1 MKLILVM
8 CITVF
13 LVIPLAGCWDA
24 KEIQDV
30 NYISAIGVDYRE
42 GQYTVY
48 LQILDFSHV
57 AKGESMKPGEE
68 SPVWV
73 GKGTG
78 ITVNEAINRLYET
91 SQQRVFW
98 GHVTAIVYSE
108 TVLKDGLLSIMDLT
122 NRYREIRYTKW
133 VYGTKDDIE
142 SLFTTTPF
150 FKLSPLSSILH
161 SPKDLYKQQSFIE
174 PIQFHLFA
182 ARYNEPGTTVV
193 LPCLTIDRRTW
204 KEGGKEHA
212 MLKTDGVFLLRGKQ
226 TEWIDEG
233 SLRGMRWMNAE
244 SVRNSLTLISG
255 GKPIASVIAYSPKIN
270 IHFEQR
276 SGQFAFT
283 VTVHIDIILN
293 SILETMSEEEIER
306 KTSEVIER
314 EIRETFRAGIER
326 QSDIF
331 SLGNVVYK
339 KKPSIYN
346 QYWKNEK
353 LPVKNISLKKVDV
366 KVKLKNSGKYKQY
379 LKAPQ

>member
-1 MKLILVM
+1 
-8 CITVF
+8 
-13 LVIPLAGCWDA
+13 
-24 KEIQDV
+24 
-30 NYISAIGVDYRE
+30 
-42 GQYTVY
+42 
-48 LQILDFSHV
+48 
-57 AKGESMKPGEE
+57 
-68 SPVWV
+68 
-73 GKGTG
+73 
-78 ITVNEAINRLYET
+78 
-91 SQQRVFW
+91 
-98 GHVTAIVYSE
+98 
-108 TVLKDGLLSIMDLT
+108 MDLT

-193 LPCLTIDRRTW
+193 LPCLSIDRRTW

-233 SLRGMRWMNAE
+233 SLRGMRWMNAK

-276 SGQFAFT
+276 SGQFTFT
-283 VTVHIDIILN
+283 AKVHVDIILN
-293 SILETMSEEEIER
+293 SILETMSEGEIER

>member
-1 MKLILVM
+1 MKRIVAM

-24 KEIQDV
+24 KEIQDI

-57 AKGESMKPGEE
+57 AKGESMKPSEE
-68 SPVWV
+68 ASVWV

-78 ITVNEAINRLYET
+78 LTVNEAVNQLYET

-98 GHVTAIVYSE
+98 GHVTAIVFSE
-108 TVLKDGLLSIMDLT
+108 SVLKEGLLGIMDLT

-133 VYGTKDDIE
+133 VYGTKEDIE
-142 SLFTTTPF
+142 SVFSTTPF

-161 SPKDLYKQQSFIE
+161 SPKDIYKQQSFIE

-182 ARYNEPGTTVV
+182 ARYNEPGSTVV
-193 LPCLTIDRRTW
+193 LPCLSVDRRAW
-204 KEGGKEHA
+204 KESGEEHA
-212 MLKTDGVFLLRGKQ
+212 MLKTDSAFLLRGKRV
-226 TEWIDEG
+226 EWIDEG
-233 SLRGMRWMNAE
+233 SLRGIRWMNAE
-244 SVRNSLTLISG
+244 SVRNSLTLRSD
-255 GKPIASVIAYSPKIN
+255 GKPLASVIAYSPKID
-270 IHFEQR
+270 IDFEQS

-283 VTVHIDIILN
+283 ATVHIDIILN

-306 KTSEVIER
+306 KTSEEIER
-314 EIRETFRAGIER
+314 EILETFRAGIER
-326 QSDIF
+326 QSDVF

-339 KKPSIYN
+339 KKPSVYH
-346 QYWKNEK
+346 QYWDSET
-353 LPVKNISLKKVDV
+353 LPIRSSSLKKIDV
-366 KVKLKNSGKYKQY
+366 KVNLKNSGKYKQY
-379 LKAPQ
+379 LHAPK